1 MSATASAVRV
11 LIVDDQTLFRSGL
24 ARLLSADTRVVVV
37 GEADDGLAA
46 VNTCVAAAPDVVL
59 MDLRMPTMD
68 GVEATRRI
76 LDRCP
81 DVKVLI
87 LSTFDADT
95 HVLAALRAGVSGY
108 VLKDSTPEAL
118 VSSILAV
125 HLGERVM
132 AGSVANRVLEM
143 VNGNATQEPSYDGLT
158 AREVEIVRLIAIGA
172 PNKQIAYRLNISEKT
187 VRNHVSRIYAKL
199 HIGDR
204 SRAVLYAVRKG
215 LVEP

>member
-1 MSATASAVRV
+1 MSAIASAVRV

>member
-1 MSATASAVRV
+1 
-11 LIVDDQTLFRSGL
+11 
-24 ARLLSADTRVVVV
+24 
-37 GEADDGLAA
+37 
-46 VNTCVAAAPDVVL
+46 
-59 MDLRMPTMD
+59 
-68 GVEATRRI
+68 
-76 LDRCP
+76 
-81 DVKVLI
+81 
-87 LSTFDADT
+87 
-95 HVLAALRAGVSGY
+95 
-108 VLKDSTPEAL
+108 
-118 VSSILAV
+118 
-125 HLGERVM
+125 
-132 AGSVANRVLEM
+132 M

>member
-1 MSATASAVRV
+1 MSAIASAVRV

-81 DVKVLI
+81 DVKGLI
-87 LSTFDADT
+87 RSTFDADT

>member
-11 LIVDDQTLFRSGL
+11 LIADDQTLFRSGL